1 MKPFKAPIDEGL
13 ATDITGQM
21 MYCLFVD
28 VYSLSTKKGG
38 LLLNMFPN
46 VGAKKLYRWM
56 GGFPNSESFS
66 KNSELLKNMSQRFGG
81 NSTLKTLFRV
91 INTLKTKETEQEKN
105 DGRINDIQLVM
116 SKIERVIKSKLT
128 PEEKQLFA
136 TISSELEEAADNAG
150 KSVEGSVGA
159 STIRPQAPQPEQPEA
174 EPTQTA
180 PEKTPQEP
188 AQEPTEK
195 PAAPATSSPAPSAPA
210 EKPAP
215 EEAPKEEPKEKEA
228 PKQAPKQAPK
238 EKPAPKE
245 EPKAE
250 EKPEEEEET
259 GGKEKKESITYEEYQ
274 QHLKSLIKEIVRKK
288 LGL

>member
-38 LLLNMFPN
+38 ILLNMFPN

-174 EPTQTA
+174 EPTQKA
-180 PEKTPQEP
+180 PEKAPEEKPTQEPAQEPAREPAQEP

-195 PAAPATSSPAPSAPA
+195 PAAPAPSTPAPSAPA

-215 EEAPKEEPKEKEA
+215 KEEPKS
-228 PKQAPKQAPK
+228 
-238 EKPAPKE
+238 
-245 EPKAE
+245 E